1 MSTATPQSPPFHVL
15 VVGGQRSG
23 KSRFAEKL
31 VAESGEHPFYIATAT
46 AGDGEMIERIT
57 VHRQRRGAAWTT
69 IEEPFELALAIERA
83 AEGAS
88 AILVDC
94 LSLWLS
100 NLIEAGWTVE
110 PETEALVTALGRSP
124 VPVVIVSNEVGSG
137 IIPNNALARRY
148 ADALG
153 TLNQRIGASVG
164 RVVFMAAGLPLVVKP
179 SQLPEITL

>member
-1 MSTATPQSPPFHVL
+1 MTGISPDAAAFHVL
-15 VVGGQRSG
+15 VLGGQRSG

-31 VAESGEHPFYIATAT
+31 VAESGARPFYIATAT
-46 AGDGEMIERIT
+46 AGDNEMADRIAA
-57 VHRQRRGAAWTT
+57 HRHRRGDQWTT
-69 IEEPFELALAIERA
+69 IEEPLELAAAIERA
-83 AEGAS
+83 DGERT

-100 NLIEAGWTVE
+100 NLIEVGRQVDE
-110 PETEALVTALGRSP
+110 ESEALCGVLARVA

-137 IIPNNALARRY
+137 IIPANALARRY

-153 TLNQRIGASVG
+153 TLNQSVAASVG